1 MGCDAQL
8 SPITTC
14 RADRTG
20 FPEVIWGANKTP
32 LQIVTILRKLAE
44 SDDVAVATRV
54 DPQVSGWAL
63 DAVAFA
69 IPGCTRRT
77 IDAFQCPTLHAQNA
91 SQRAK

>member
-1 MGCDAQL
+1 MPDMHWMKSAGDRGFSVHGCDARL
-8 SPITTC
+8 SLIC

-54 DPQVSGWAL
+54 DPQVCAL
-63 DAVAFA
+63 AANPDRSCHPHPA
-69 IPGCTRRT
+69 G
-77 IDAFQCPTLHAQNA
+77 
-91 SQRAK
+91 